1 MNEDLNASLQAYA
14 EEMGVRQLSL
24 EALINGHRT
33 LRQNALKSNAELSAE
48 LTQRREFVSAQA
60 VKEVKELGWF
70 SVDRLKGMTL
80 GELAELIRE
89 D

>member
-1 MNEDLNASLQAYA
+1 MNEELNATLQAYA

-24 EALINGHRT
+24 ESLIKGHRT

-48 LTQRREFVSAQA
+48 LAQRREFVSAQA
-60 VKEVKELGWF
+60 EREVKELGWF
-70 SVDRLKGMTL
+70 SVERLRGMTL
-80 GELAELIRE
+80 DELAELIRA